1 MGLCKY
7 NIDVKI
13 SRAELSYCPISACA
27 ASQHTLLLTEVEDH
41 AREHNESK
49 PDAEVRD
56 EVDDGDDDVTDGGK
70 DAEQDVAARQRRLLS
85 QVT

>member
-1 MGLCKY
+1 MESLLVQ
-7 NIDVKI
+7 N
-13 SRAELSYCPISACA
+13 AN
-27 ASQHTLLLTEVEDH
+27 TLLLTEVEDH

-70 DAEQDVAARQRRLLS
+70 DAEQNVAGRQRRLLS